1 MEFPD
6 LSNSRAAVRAFRKGF
21 RSGEVALAKF
31 EEVSFECE
39 YEPAEEVIARE
50 LEEQARREEEL
61 YFDELASKG
70 VVGGG
75 ADELRSKG
83 VDPSQCLKQLEQ
95 ELSIERLE
103 ERLMEQDLWREDD
116 MDWAELADG
125 DGIGDAV

>member
-50 LEEQARREEEL
+50 LEEQARREEE
-61 YFDELASKG
+61 EKM
-70 VVGGG
+70 
-75 ADELRSKG
+75 
-83 VDPSQCLKQLEQ
+83 
-95 ELSIERLE
+95 
-103 ERLMEQDLWREDD
+103 MEQCGRQQ
-116 MDWAELADG
+116 ATPVGTGA
-125 DGIGDAV
+125 